1 MAVLPEA
8 QIQCDITRSRV
19 VSSGVTFCFG
29 LSFLSWSFRV
39 VSHCYLVFPLAVS
52 LEVIFIIYQTDLQS
66 KYATSVHCCKRAK
79 NISLNIVR
87 YNGKEKEAKDSLTAL
102 HFCLHHLGILHKH
115 SMPHEKIM
123 SRGIVVD

>member
-8 QIQCDITRSRV
+8 QIKCDINV
-19 VSSGVTFCFG
+19 IHFG

-39 VSHCYLVFPLAVS
+39 VSRCYLVFTPAVS
-52 LEVIFIIYQTDLQS
+52 LEVIFIIYQTGLQS

-87 YNGKEKEAKDSLTAL
+87 HNVKEKEKKKEAKDSLTAL
-102 HFCLHHLGILHKH
+102 HFCLQHSGILYKD

-123 SRGIVVD
+123 SREILVD